1 MTPEEEVLARKITLE
16 IALAVATG
24 EGDMFRPM
32 LETYGTYG
40 LDLVEKYCQE
50 QMEYAKKSPG
60 TTSVTGPR

>member
-1 MTPEEEVLARKITLE
+1 MTPEEVVLARKITLE

-40 LDLVEKYCQE
+40 LDLVEKYCNQQLE
-50 QMEYAKKSPG
+50 EAKNPPG
-60 TTSVTGPR
+60 SSYTGPR